1 MMVCELCEGKIFGRT
16 RERGKMENEGTTTYG
31 RQEDTENPEVP
42 PIYLLSPGNT
52 EIRAVRA
59 RLR

>member
-1 MMVCELCEGKIFGRT
+1 MSCV
-16 RERGKMENEGTTTYG
+16 REKFSGERENEERWENKGTTTYG

-42 PIYLLSPGNT
+42 PTYLLSLVNT